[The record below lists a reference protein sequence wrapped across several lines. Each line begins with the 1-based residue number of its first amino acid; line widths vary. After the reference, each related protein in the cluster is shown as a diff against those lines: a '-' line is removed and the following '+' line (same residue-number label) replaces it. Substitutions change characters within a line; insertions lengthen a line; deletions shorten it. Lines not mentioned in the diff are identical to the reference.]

1 MAHGSPRAFN
11 RLRVWVWRN
20 APSSYSLFIPAWFR
34 CPIQD
39 SISYLCR
46 SKVPNSGR
54 ERHFNAPLCFSD
66 ARDCYP
72 FEVKRVILDMDL
84 AALYGVSVKR
94 LNEQIKRNPQ
104 RFPPDFLFMLTRAEY
119 RNLRSQNATS
129 SSSHGGRRYLPYA
142 FTEHGA
148 IMAASV
154 LNSKRA
160 IDMSIFVVRA
170 FVQMRHALLVKRQ
183 IVSKLTELEARLD
196 EHDADIQELIEA
208 IHELMKPPASR
219 NRRIGFEAPNNSAK
233 KQTKTIAGGMASG
246 Q

>member
-1 MAHGSPRAFN
+1 MGAPEDLIDRVFGYGET
-11 RLRVWVWRN
+11 RLRCTRC
-20 APSSYSLFIPAWFR
+20 SSPHCSAARYKTLSLISADQKFPTRDGSAISTLLCAFR
-34 CPIQD
+34 T
-39 SISYLCR
+39 
-46 SKVPNSGR
+46 R
-54 ERHFNAPLCFSD
+54 ETA
-66 ARDCYP
+66 
-72 FEVKRVILDMDL
+72 IL
-84 AALYGVSVKR
+84 
-94 LNEQIKRNPQ
+94 
-104 RFPPDFLFMLTRAEY
+104 
-119 RNLRSQNATS
+119 LRSQNATS

-208 IHELMKPPASR
+208 IHELMTPPPSR

-233 KQTKTIAGGMASG
+233 KQTKTIAGRMASG